1 MRATLELTRHRDPD
15 AAQETWLIH
24 YGDVRVGVIAE
35 RVGNPD
41 STPPW
46 QWACGFYPGSD
57 PSEHARGMA
66 ETFDQARVAF
76 EVAWRIFLA
85 KRTEV
90 DFADYRRDR
99 AFHVW
104 KQAMWTAGFQLP
116 TQVADGRAVCFCGA
130 AIGIDDMN
138 AHVWAAHMEG

>member
-1 MRATLELTRHRDPD
+1 M
-15 AAQETWLIH
+15 
-24 YGDVRVGVIAE
+24 RVGVIAE

-41 STPPW
+41 HTPGW
-46 QWACGFYPGSD
+46 QWSCGFYPGSNL
-57 PSEHARGMA
+57 A
-66 ETFDQARVAF
+66 ERTSDLAESFDQARVAF
-76 EVAWRIFLA
+76 EVTWRIFLA

-99 AFHVW
+99 AFHAW
-104 KQAMWTAGFQLP
+104 KQTMSTAGLQLP